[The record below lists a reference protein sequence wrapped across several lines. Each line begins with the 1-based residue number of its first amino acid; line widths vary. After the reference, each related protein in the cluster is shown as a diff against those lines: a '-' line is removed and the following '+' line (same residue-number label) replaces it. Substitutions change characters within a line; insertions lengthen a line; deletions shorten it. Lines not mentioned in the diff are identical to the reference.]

1 VEGHIEER
9 PRKYGTS
16 FRLRVHVGRSKYITE
31 TMPKGT
37 TRRQA
42 EARLSALLDQKLTR
56 HADLRLAELWERYES
71 YGLPR
76 LSPST
81 RSGYRKIWRLRV
93 EPHLAKKKVRL
104 LSVADVEDWLADLQA
119 EGLSWNTVRHARGL
133 LGALLTF
140 AARRG
145 EGGVT
150 VPHVAQRSELPGEE
164 PIGHISVP
172 EAEQVAAVLRSLIE
186 TDLELA
192 TFERIA
198 AVTGARR
205 GEIGALRLEDVQAD
219 GLVFDEAVRLEQI
232 DRKGVLSI
240 GPTKTRQRRFVSV
253 DSETSMLID
262 AWILHAGLEQ
272 PRALLFPA
280 PDGGPFHPERWSH
293 RWRRACEKHG
303 VRTHQHALRHMVG
316 TLTAE
321 SLGLRAAQERLG
333 HARSSTTERY
343 AHVRAAKDAEAAEV
357 VARALD
363 D

>member
-1 VEGHIEER
+1 MEGHIEER

-16 FRLRVHVGRSKYITE
+16 YRLRVHVGGSKYITE
-31 TMPKGT
+31 TMPRGT

-56 HADLRLAELWERYES
+56 HADLRLGELWERYERH
-71 YGLPR
+71 GLTR

-81 RSGYRKIWRLRV
+81 RSGYRKIWRLRI
-93 EPHLAKKKVRL
+93 EPHLAKTKVRTL
-104 LSVADVEDWLADLQA
+104 AVADVEDWLADLQA
-119 EGLSWNTVRHARGL
+119 ESLSWNTVRHARGV

-150 VPHVAQRSELPGEE
+150 VPHVAQRAELPGEE

-172 EAEQVAAVLRSLIE
+172 EPQQVAAVLRGLIE
-186 TDLELA
+186 TDLQLA

-205 GEIGALRLEDVQAD
+205 GEIGALRLDDVQAD
-219 GLVFDEAVRLEQI
+219 GLVFDEAVRLEHI
-232 DRKGVLSI
+232 DGNGVLSI
-240 GPTKTRQRRFVSV
+240 GPTKTKQRRLISV
-253 DSETSMLID
+253 DSETMMLID
-262 AWILHAGLEQ
+262 AWILHAGIEQ
-272 PRALLFPA
+272 PRALLFA
-280 PDGGPFHPERWSH
+280 AADGGPLHPERWSH
-293 RWRRACEKHG
+293 RWRRACARHG
-303 VRTHQHALRHMVG
+303 LVTHQHALRHLVG

-333 HARSSTTERY
+333 HARSSTTDRY
-343 AHVRAAKDAEAAEV
+343 THVRAAQGAEAAQV
-357 VARALD
+357 IARALD
-363 D
+363 R